1 MKPGLS
7 RGFTPKRPVRGQIGL
22 RVNAMNV
29 VPKDTFVTTTTPK
42 TLLKLQNGSDV
53 RGVALDGVEGEPV
66 TLNEEAAFLIAD
78 AFAEW
83 LAKKLKKETKD
94 VVIAIGRDPR
104 LSGPALANASFAGFQ
119 NAGCVRII
127 DLGLATTPACFMSTI
142 TVDTSYDAAVMLTAS
157 HLPFNRNGAK
167 FFTKSGGLDKNDI
180 KAICESASEK
190 CKQAPGGHPIPTL
203 NDDGS
208 TSVDSVEH
216 KAFLPTYAGQLK
228 KLICDGIGEDSS
240 SKPLTGMKIAVDA
253 GNGSGGFFA
262 TEVLEPLGADIS
274 GSQFLEPDG
283 LFPNHSPNPEDS
295 SAMESAV
302 AAVTKSNS
310 DLGVVFDTDVDRS
323 AVIDSNG
330 IEINRNK
337 LIAVLSAIVLAEH
350 PGSTIVTD
358 SVTSDGLEQFITQ
371 KGGQH
376 LRYMR
381 GYKNVIDKGKELN
394 ESGTDCFLMIE
405 TSGHGAMKE
414 NHNLDDGAYLA
425 VKIVIEAVRRR
436 KSGGKGVAD
445 LLSDLKEPKEEA
457 EARLKILSDD
467 FKPVGAS
474 LIESLKTEVLKGDQ
488 SVFKNASPVEVNH
501 EGYRVCVDEGEN
513 KAGWFLLRQSLHD
526 PVCVLNF
533 ESDTKGGVKRMAK
546 EFITWFDGLGVEG
559 VDVEAVRKVAK

>member
-1 MKPGLS
+1 
-7 RGFTPKRPVRGQIGL
+7 
-22 RVNAMNV
+22 
-29 VPKDTFVTTTTPK
+29 
-42 TLLKLQNGSDV
+42 
-53 RGVALDGVEGEPV
+53 
-66 TLNEEAAFLIAD
+66 
-78 AFAEW
+78 
-83 LAKKLKKETKD
+83 
-94 VVIAIGRDPR
+94 
-104 LSGPALANASFAGFQ
+104 
-119 NAGCVRII
+119 
-127 DLGLATTPACFMSTI
+127 
-142 TVDTSYDAAVMLTAS
+142 
-157 HLPFNRNGAK
+157 
-167 FFTKSGGLDKNDI
+167 
-180 KAICESASEK
+180 
-190 CKQAPGGHPIPTL
+190 
-203 NDDGS
+203 
-208 TSVDSVEH
+208 
-216 KAFLPTYAGQLK
+216 
-228 KLICDGIGEDSS
+228 
-240 SKPLTGMKIAVDA
+240 
-253 GNGSGGFFA
+253 
-262 TEVLEPLGADIS
+262 
-274 GSQFLEPDG
+274 
-283 LFPNHSPNPEDS
+283 
-295 SAMESAV
+295 
-302 AAVTKSNS
+302 
-310 DLGVVFDTDVDRS
+310 
-323 AVIDSNG
+323 VIDSNG

-488 SVFKNASPVEVNH
+488 SMFKNASSVEVNH
-501 EGYRVCVDEGEN
+501 EGYRVCIDEGEN